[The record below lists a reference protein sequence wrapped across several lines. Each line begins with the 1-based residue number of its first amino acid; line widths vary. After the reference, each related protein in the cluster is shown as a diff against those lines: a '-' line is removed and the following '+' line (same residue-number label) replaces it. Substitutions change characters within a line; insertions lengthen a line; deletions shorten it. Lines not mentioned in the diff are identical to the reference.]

1 MSDGIFHCELL
12 DYLDLFVLTLYVAV
26 FDLKYYES

>member
-1 MSDGIFHCELL
+1 MSDWIFHCELL
-12 DYLDLFVLTLYVAV
+12 EYLDLFVLTLNVAV